1 MLGFFKPA
9 EGCTVDQEDGTPW
22 PAEGMDAPNTL
33 FNRRRIACGDLIEA
47 ERPPEPEPEAPAEIA
62 PHAGDELPKTE
73 TETPKR
79 TRRPTGDK

>member
-22 PAEGMDAPNTL
+22 PAEGMDTPNTL

-47 ERPPEPEPEAPAEIA
+47 NRQAEPLPEEPGESDPP
-62 PHAGDELPKTE
+62 AGDEKPKTQ

>member
-1 MLGFFKPA
+1 MLGFFKPD

-22 PAEGMDAPNTL
+22 PDEGMDAPNTL
-33 FNRRRIACGDLIEA
+33 FVRRRIACGDLIEA
-47 ERPPEPEPEAPAEIA
+47 QPPAEID
-62 PHAGDELPKTE
+62 PPGGGEPLKPE

>member
-33 FNRRRIACGDLIEA
+33 FNRRRIACGDLIKA
-47 ERPPEPEPEAPAEIA
+47 DRPAETA
-62 PHAGDELPKTE
+62 PEEPKE
-73 TETPKR
+73 IDPQASGEEHQTETPKR

>member
-9 EGCTVDQEDGTPW
+9 EGCTVDQEDGTLW

-33 FNRRRIACGDLIEA
+33 FNRRRIACGDLIETDRPA
-47 ERPPEPEPEAPAEIA
+47 EPPPEEPEESDPPAGEEQ
-62 PHAGDELPKTE
+62 PETQ

>member
-22 PAEGMDAPNTL
+22 PANGMDAPNTL

-47 ERPPEPEPEAPAEIA
+47 DRPADPLPEEAGENDPPAGEQQPETQ
-62 PHAGDELPKTE
+62 TE
-73 TETPKR
+73 MPKR

>member
-22 PAEGMDAPNTL
+22 PEEGMDAPNTL

-47 ERPPEPEPEAPAEIA
+47 DRPAEPSPEEPKEID
-62 PHAGDELPKTE
+62 PPAGGENPQ